1 MSRLLDHLRGHG
13 EKVAVLTDSQQLS
26 YHQLA
31 DAVADTAREL
41 GGARRLVL
49 LETRN
54 DLATLVHYLAAMAG
68 GHVVLPVD
76 ARRDHTAILQTYE
89 PDVVID
95 ANGIH
100 RGGGRHRLHDDLA
113 LLLSTSGSTGSP
125 KLVRLSHRNLV
136 SPTPR
141 PLPNTST
148 SAKPTGPQ
156 PPCRCPTATGF
167 RLSTATCC
175 AARA

>member
-13 EKVAVLTDSQQLS
+13 ENVAVLTDTQQLS

-31 DAVADTAREL
+31 DTVADTAREL
-41 GGARRLVL
+41 GGPRRLVL

-54 DLATLVHYLAAMAG
+54 DLATLVHYLAAMAA
-68 GHVVLPVD
+68 GHVVLPV
-76 ARRDHTAILQTYE
+76 AAGRDHTAILQTYE

-100 RGGGRHRLHDDLA
+100 HAIAADATGCTPTSPCCCPPRAAPAHPNWCGCPTA
-113 LLLSTSGSTGSP
+113 IWSSTPPLS
-125 KLVRLSHRNLV
+125 
-136 SPTPR
+136 
-141 PLPNTST
+141 PNTST

-156 PPCRCPTATGF
+156 PPCRCRTAMAC
-167 RLSTATCC
+167 R
-175 AARA
+175 